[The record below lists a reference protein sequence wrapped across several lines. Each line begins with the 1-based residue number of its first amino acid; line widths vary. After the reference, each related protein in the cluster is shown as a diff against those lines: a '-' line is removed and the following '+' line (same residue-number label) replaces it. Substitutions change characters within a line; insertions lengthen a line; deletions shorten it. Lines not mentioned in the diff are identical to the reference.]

1 MNELN
6 HKSNSQL
13 VIEAKELT
21 HAHEALKSK
30 ILADLEKL
38 TDYED
43 RFTKINAILKE
54 RNTY

>member
-38 TDYED
+38 TEYED
-43 RFTKINAILKE
+43 RFNRINAILKE
-54 RNTY
+54 RNT